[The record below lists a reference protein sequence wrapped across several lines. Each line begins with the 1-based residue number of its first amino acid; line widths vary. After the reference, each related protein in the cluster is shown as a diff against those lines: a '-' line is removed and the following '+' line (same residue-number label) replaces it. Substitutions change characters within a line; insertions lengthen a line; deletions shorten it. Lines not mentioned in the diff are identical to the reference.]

1 MRCTVHVLE
10 NCGKINPAKFSIWT
24 CFSGSNP
31 ANHFKIVNFSGFK
44 RNIKNL
50 LFFLIAQQKHLHGL

>member
-24 CFSGSNP
+24 CFSGPAP
-31 ANHFKIVNFSGFK
+31 ANHFKIAIFSGY
-44 RNIKNL
+44 
-50 LFFLIAQQKHLHGL
+50 AQSIRASPMNDNKKPRQMARF